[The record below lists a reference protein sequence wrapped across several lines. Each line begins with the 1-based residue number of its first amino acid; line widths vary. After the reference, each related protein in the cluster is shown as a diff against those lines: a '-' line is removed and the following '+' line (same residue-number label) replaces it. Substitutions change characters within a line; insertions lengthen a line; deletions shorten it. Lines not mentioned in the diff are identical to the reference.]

1 MEDPSEPEIEKA
13 RQMFLAY
20 FYRNDQKYYRK
31 ETQDMLLGL
40 LEKTLEEHAIE
51 AFSVDQELQ
60 SLLEAGNTKAVCSF
74 IQDRVFDWTREYNYQ
89 RFLHSVTKTRNLS
102 FDEPAVT
109 PLPTTRGF

>member
-1 MEDPSEPEIEKA
+1 MKKHV
-13 RQMFLAY
+13 RCFGLFLSK
-20 FYRNDQKYYRK
+20 RSKYYRK
-31 ETQDMLLGL
+31 ETQDIVVSFVG
-40 LEKTLEEHAIE
+40 KDFEEHAIE

-89 RFLHSVTKTRNLS
+89 RFLHSVTKTQKS
-102 FDEPAVT
+102 FFDEPAT